1 MVSCPYAVRG
11 FQVFCRSPHH
21 IALHAEKL
29 GQLDGS
35 WRRAAHADDDYCF
48 MWLPWAR
55 VMLGLYGLHVCL
67 HATNSFVAVMSR
79 PFGSRESVGSG
90 RQPVWATL
98 SPRRAR
104 VAFVMPSALGLLPAA
119 CDDAS
124 ALWHVLAVSAQ
135 SFSLYFIAAYRL
147 LASRVT

>member
-1 MVSCPYAVRG
+1 M
-11 FQVFCRSPHH
+11 
-21 IALHAEKL
+21 
-29 GQLDGS
+29 
-35 WRRAAHADDDYCF
+35 
-48 MWLPWAR
+48 
-55 VMLGLYGLHVCL
+55 
-67 HATNSFVAVMSR
+67 VAVAVVFSMLQLPRSSHV
-79 PFGSRESVGSG
+79 PTHWSKVCVVFGGTWFASSCGSAGSG

-104 VAFVMPSALGLLPAA
+104 VAFVMPSALSLLPAA

-147 LASRVT
+147 LASRLK